1 MKEKIYNVEHKEQ
14 DIKPIEN
21 KELRVYVIDIV
32 PPIFP
37 QELIQD
43 RLAELESLVTTYKW
57 VVIVKA
63 IQKKLQKF
71 LNREL
76 IEKPEILNYLIKE
89 KKKSLQN
96 L

>member
-1 MKEKIYNVEHKEQ
+1 MKEKIHNEENKEQ

-43 RLAELESLVTTYKW
+43 RLAELESLVTTYK
-57 VVIVKA
+57 
-63 IQKKLQKF
+63 
-71 LNREL
+71 
-76 IEKPEILNYLIKE
+76 
-89 KKKSLQN
+89 
-96 L
+96 